1 MRAIHDLAPGG
12 DADRILLVMLPAARA
27 RPEELLEQ
35 GFVAA
40 IRDRELPIDV
50 AVADAQ
56 PDYYLEGRVGERLA
70 LDVVGPL
77 RAKGGYRRV
86 WLMGMSLGGLGCVAI
101 AQRQAA
107 GIEGVILLA
116 PFLGA
121 RGLVAQILRAG
132 GLARWQPAA
141 PAPDDEELGLLLW
154 LKHYR
159 AGALRLPA
167 IHLGYGRDD
176 RYAPASAMLAQQLPA
191 ERVVS
196 VAGRHDWQTWIR
208 LWRMLLAKNLFL
220 VEA

>member
-1 MRAIHDLAPGG
+1 MRAIHDVAPGQ
-12 DADRILLVMLPAARA
+12 DAGRILLVMLPAARA
-27 RPEELLEQ
+27 RPEDLLEQ

-40 IRDRELPIDV
+40 VRDRGLPLDV
-50 AVADAQ
+50 AVMDAQ

-70 LDVVGPL
+70 ADVFRPL
-77 RAKGGYRRV
+77 RAKGYRRI
-86 WLMGMSLGGLGCVAI
+86 WLMGMSLGGMGCI
-101 AQRQAA
+101 AYAHRHAA
-107 GIEGVILLA
+107 EVEGVILLA

-121 RGLVAQILRAG
+121 RGLIAQILRGG

-141 PAPDDEELGLLLW
+141 LGPDDEELALLLW

-159 AGALRLPA
+159 ADNPQLPA
-167 IHLGYGRDD
+167 IHLGFGRDD

-196 VAGRHDWQTWIR
+196 ISGKHDWQTWIR
-208 LWRMLLAKNLFL
+208 LWRALLAKNLFL

>member
-1 MRAIHDLAPGG
+1 MRAIHDLAPGQ
-12 DADRILLVMLPAARA
+12 DADRILLVMLPAAKA
-27 RPEELLEQ
+27 RPEDLLQQ

-40 IRDRELPIDV
+40 VRDRGLPLDV
-50 AVADAQ
+50 AVMDAQ

-70 LDVVGPL
+70 ADVFRPL
-77 RAKGGYRRV
+77 RARGYRRI
-86 WLMGMSLGGLGCVAI
+86 WLMGMSLGGMGCI
-101 AQRQAA
+101 AYAHKHAA
-107 GIEGVILLA
+107 EVEGVILLA

-121 RGLVAQILRAG
+121 RGLIAQILRAG

-141 PAPDDEELGLLLW
+141 PAPDDEELALLLW

-159 AGALRLPA
+159 ADNPRLPA
-167 IHLGYGRDD
+167 IHLGFGRDD

-196 VAGRHDWQTWIR
+196 VPGKHDWQTWIR
-208 LWRMLLAKNLFL
+208 LWRALLAKNLFL